1 MTSACDES
9 INVEPSRVS
18 YSSMGARSQGE
29 LQVTELGVRLI
40 DDTLLTNNIRT

>member
-18 YSSMGARSQGE
+18 YSSIGARSQDE
-29 LQVTELGVRLI
+29 LQVTEFGVRLI
-40 DDTLLTNNIRT
+40 EEL